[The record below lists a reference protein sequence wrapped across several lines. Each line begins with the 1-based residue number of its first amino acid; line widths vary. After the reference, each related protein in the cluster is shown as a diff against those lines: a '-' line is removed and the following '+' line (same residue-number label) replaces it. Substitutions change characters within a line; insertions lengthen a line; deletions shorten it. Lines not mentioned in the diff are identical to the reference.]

1 MPRTIEE
8 CLLDPAAVTGGKW
21 VTHPRFGFAWCIG
34 STRDP
39 AFRRR
44 RDELRRPN
52 AALLAG
58 APQSEEAQKILE
70 ETVTRAF
77 CETLLHGWRGMFQ
90 RRGGEVLP
98 LEFSAETAIELLSKP
113 NAVHLRE
120 WAINEAADD
129 ERVMAAAGEL
139 DAGNSERG
147 SAGA

>member
-1 MPRTIEE
+1 MPRTIED
-8 CLLDPAAVTGGKW
+8 CLLNYDAVTRGAW
-21 VTHPRFGFAWCIG
+21 VTHPRFGFQWCIG

-39 AFRRR
+39 AFRKR
-44 RDELRRPN
+44 RDELRRPH

-77 CETLLHGWRGMFQ
+77 CETLLHGWRGMFH
-90 RRGGEVLP
+90 RVNGAAVP
-98 LEFSAETAIELLSKP
+98 LEFSAEVAVELLSKTS
-113 NAVHLRE
+113 AVHLRE

-147 SAGA
+147 SVGA